1 MRDRHRGFDS
11 SREILSALADE
22 DCWEILTATADEP
35 RTVSELCTECDIP
48 MATAYRKVNQL
59 VDLSLLDERIRVK
72 PRGRNS
78 REYRLWA
85 ETVHITVPID
95 SSTVSLDCTITTPE
109 HARTQIPVLS
119 TDGGQIRAGLP
130 AFDRSDAKGERE
142 PTDESN

>member
-1 MRDRHRGFDS
+1 MRDRYRRLDS
-11 SREILSALADE
+11 SRDVLSALADE

-35 RTVSELCTECDIP
+35 RTVSELCAECDIP

-59 VDLSLLDERIRVK
+59 VEMSLLDERIRVK

-95 SSTVSLDCTITTPE
+95 SSAVSLDCTITTPE

-119 TDGGQIRAGLP
+119 TDGGHIRGESP
-130 AFDRSDAKGERE
+130 VSDRLDA
-142 PTDESN
+142 ESQPNGDPD